1 MRVPH
6 SAGQAANTRG
16 IRCWA
21 TWLLGLLMLL
31 PFPAWAD
38 TDAPA
43 ANPYLEAMQP
53 LIEGRFE
60 EASEALHRLVAQEP
74 EHAGAW
80 LDLAILQC
88 RLGNAEEAEILFQA
102 IEVRFDPPPGI
113 REIIALQRAKGC
125 QAPAPRWEG
134 RLRLSRG
141 SDDNV
146 NQGASN
152 PNFTIGQGSNLLS
165 LVLSPEFTPQ
175 RDRFNNLS
183 LEGSVSGVNGWQ
195 GYAQL
200 QARRYDHLSRYNSVS
215 TSVGAERVRRF
226 AGWDTRLGGS
236 LGLTQLGGKDY
247 QRYASLNAW
256 ITPPLPLP
264 AGWQLSGLTGV
275 SHVVYPSRSYFDS
288 SLWEARGV
296 LTYQQGPVWLQ
307 GSGGY
312 GVDIGNGAR
321 AGGDRHGLFASLS
334 ARAALGGGVLGELGW
349 LYQSWAGARSYSP
362 GLIDVARRQ
371 HTQLLRAMLSLPLSK
386 EHGLF
391 LEYRTV
397 RNRENISLFAYQSRS
412 VQLGWQWQF
421 GR

>member
-146 NQGASN
+146 N
-152 PNFTIGQGSNLLS
+152 
-165 LVLSPEFTPQ
+165 
-175 RDRFNNLS
+175 
-183 LEGSVSGVNGWQ
+183 
-195 GYAQL
+195 
-200 QARRYDHLSRYNSVS
+200 
-215 TSVGAERVRRF
+215 
-226 AGWDTRLGGS
+226 
-236 LGLTQLGGKDY
+236 
-247 QRYASLNAW
+247 
-256 ITPPLPLP
+256 
-264 AGWQLSGLTGV
+264 
-275 SHVVYPSRSYFDS
+275 
-288 SLWEARGV
+288 
-296 LTYQQGPVWLQ
+296 
-307 GSGGY
+307 
-312 GVDIGNGAR
+312 
-321 AGGDRHGLFASLS
+321 
-334 ARAALGGGVLGELGW
+334 
-349 LYQSWAGARSYSP
+349 
-362 GLIDVARRQ
+362 
-371 HTQLLRAMLSLPLSK
+371 
-386 EHGLF
+386 
-391 LEYRTV
+391 
-397 RNRENISLFAYQSRS
+397 
-412 VQLGWQWQF
+412 
-421 GR
+421 